1 MEINWAE
8 VIIGVCSIVI
18 TGVIVPFVNAKWKIA
33 KAEMSKET
41 QETILYWTEVSVR
54 WAKQWLQSETGEKKK
69 EEVLR
74 FVSEKLQSLKIGI
87 SAEELDKIIECVY
100 EQVKKEVGHE

>member
-1 MEINWAE
+1 MVNWTE

-18 TGVIVPFVNAKWKIA
+18 TGVIVPLVTAKWKIA
-33 KAEMSKET
+33 KSEMSKEK
-41 QETILYWTEVSVR
+41 QETVLYWTEVSVR

-74 FVSEKLQSLKIGI
+74 FVSGKLQELKIDV
-87 SAEELDKIIECVY
+87 SADELDKIIESVY
-100 EQVKKEVGHE
+100 EQVKKESNHE

>member
-1 MEINWAE
+1 MINWTE
-8 VIIGVCSIVI
+8 VIIGLCSIII
-18 TGVIVPFVNAKWKIA
+18 TGVIVPLVTAKVKIV

-41 QETILYWTEVSVR
+41 QETVRYWTEVSVR

-74 FVSEKLQSLKIGI
+74 FVSEKLRELKIDV
-87 SAEELDKIIECVY
+87 SADELDKIIEAVY
-100 EQVKKEVGHE
+100 EQVKKESSHE

>member
-33 KAEMSKET
+33 KAEMSQET
-41 QETILYWTEVSVR
+41 QKTILYFR
-54 WAKQWLQSETGEKKK
+54 PLG
-69 EEVLR
+69 
-74 FVSEKLQSLKIGI
+74 
-87 SAEELDKIIECVY
+87 
-100 EQVKKEVGHE
+100 

>member
-1 MEINWAE
+1 MVNWAE

-18 TGVIVPFVNAKWKIA
+18 TGVIVPLVTAKWKIA
-33 KAEMSKET
+33 KSEMSKEK
-41 QETILYWTEVSVR
+41 QETVLYWTEVSVR

-74 FVSEKLQSLKIGI
+74 FVSGKLQELKIDV
-87 SAEELDKIIECVY
+87 SADELDKIIESVY
-100 EQVKKEVGHE
+100 EQVKKESNHE

>member
-33 KAEMSKET
+33 KAEMSQET

-54 WAKQWLQSETGEKKK
+54 WAKQWLQSETFITTITECT
-69 EEVLR
+69 
-74 FVSEKLQSLKIGI
+74 GI
-87 SAEELDKIIECVY
+87 SDGEYYLAWVGRSNNSHPKIRFLKVLE
-100 EQVKKEVGHE
+100 G